1 MNARLKTSMAVGKL
15 CAEYQQWMQS
25 QGLALGS
32 ADEHLNDP
40 HLSQDQKNW
49 LRHFCDRWDDALQD
63 DRDSSKTESR
73 YSETLFDIYVPA
85 GDDTFDI
92 DPASAIVA
100 GASQRGN
107 ESLAVHFEGNR
118 YDCLNMR
125 RFDERCL
132 HASGRAA
139 TRYPTIAKAALPAS
153 ELLHVGVYDLLLKE
167 IVEVIAPQALEA
179 WLGNQVTQKEAS

>member
-1 MNARLKTSMAVGKL
+1 MNARLNTSTAIGNL

-63 DRDSSKTESR
+63 ERYASKTESR

-85 GDDTFDI
+85 GENDFGI

-100 GASQRGN
+100 GVSQRGN
-107 ESLAVHFEGNR
+107 ETLLVYFEGNQFGAE
-118 YDCLNMR
+118 NMK

-132 HASGRAA
+132 HAAGRAA
-139 TRYPTIAKAALPAS
+139 TRYPTIAKAGVPAR

-167 IVEVIAPQALEA
+167 IVEVIAPLALQT
-179 WLGNQVTQKEAS
+179 WVGNETMKA

>member
-40 HLSQDQKNW
+40 HLSQHQKNW

-63 DRDSSKTESR
+63 ERDASKTESR
-73 YSETLFDIYVPA
+73 YSETLFDIYVPNA
-85 GDDTFDI
+85 PNTFGI

-100 GASQRGN
+100 GVSQRGN
-107 ESLAVHFEGNR
+107 ETLQVYFEGNR
-118 YDCLNMR
+118 FGAENMK

-132 HASGRAA
+132 HAAGRAA
-139 TRYPTIAKAALPAS
+139 TRYQTIAKAALPAS

-167 IVEVIAPQALEA
+167 IVEVIAPLPLQAWVGNEA
-179 WLGNQVTQKEAS
+179 LKV